1 MNSQSPIYGPIK
13 LYLSSP
19 DFALNISDERSIKDC
34 FQFHIQRKTINKK
47 KTLHKHKKKP
57 KLKDLKVKQSLQ
69 HEVITYT

>member
-47 KTLHKHKKKP
+47 KPCTNIKKNQN
-57 KLKDLKVKQSLQ
+57 LK
-69 HEVITYT
+69 I